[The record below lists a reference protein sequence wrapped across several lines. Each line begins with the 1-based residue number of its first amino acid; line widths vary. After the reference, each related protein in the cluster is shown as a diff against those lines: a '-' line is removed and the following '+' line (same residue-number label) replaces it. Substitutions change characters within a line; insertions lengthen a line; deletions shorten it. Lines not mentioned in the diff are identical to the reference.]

1 MGNRRGN
8 NFNDEDKT
16 GEVISWVVIFI
27 LLIAFFPLG
36 LLFLFLKLRGSLGS
50 SSSPKSKDTTSHLI
64 HTNSK
69 YQDAIPV
76 KYKEVSSQPRAAQ
89 ATTSHAIYSHEAQPA
104 PSAKKG
110 KIRNPLKKKS
120 GRFIS
125 AVMLVISILMV
136 AFGLAGAASVLQQFF
151 ENAGISWFGIIMSAF
166 LLIGS
171 ATTFLSRNVVA
182 RRYSRFKNYFAFIGD
197 RGVVP
202 LAELAQVAG
211 VSEKYAIR
219 DLHMMINN
227 GYLYEGTYID
237 NELECLI
244 ISPAEAYKLRME
256 IKKGFVTDSTASSDT
271 AKDVEQGSNI
281 VALKEL
287 REINSL
293 IVDEG
298 ISKKVSHLAEVTEKI
313 FKIVDETPE
322 KRNQLR
328 RFISYYLPT
337 TIKLVRSY
345 ITLEK
350 QGVKG
355 ENIAG
360 AKENIGNILDTLRTG
375 YEQQLDMLFKADA
388 LDIAADINVL
398 ENLMQQDGL
407 MNSGSGFQVMS
418 R

>member
-1 MGNRRGN
+1 LGSRHGN

-50 SSSPKSKDTTSHLI
+50 SSSHKTKKTTSHPT
-64 HTNSK
+64 HTNTK
-69 YQDAIPV
+69 YQNAIPV
-76 KYKEVSSQPRAAQ
+76 KYKEVGSPPGAAQ
-89 ATTSHAIYSHEAQPA
+89 ATAPHTANFHVAKPA

-125 AVMLVISILMV
+125 AAMLVISILMV
-136 AFGLAGAASVLQQFF
+136 ALGLAGAASVMQQFF
-151 ENAGISWFGIIMSAF
+151 ENAGISWLGIVMSAF

-202 LAELAQVAG
+202 FAELAQVAG
-211 VSEKYAIR
+211 VSVKRAIR

-227 GYLYEGTYID
+227 GHLYEGTYID
-237 NELECLI
+237 NELECLV
-244 ISPAEAYKLRME
+244 ISPVEAEKLRME
-256 IKKGFVTDSTASSDT
+256 IKNGFATGATPSSD
-271 AKDVEQGSNI
+271 AVNDVEQSSDI
-281 VALKEL
+281 AVLKEL

-298 ISKKVSHLAEVTEKI
+298 ISEKVSHLTEVTEKI
-313 FKIVDETPE
+313 FKIVDEAPE

-337 TIKLVRSY
+337 TTKLVRSY

-375 YEQQLDMLFKADA
+375 YEQQLDMLFKSDA

-407 MNSGSGFQVMS
+407 MNSGSGFQAMS